1 MPIGPLE
8 WIMIAVLHGLP
19 LLGVTALVMLM
30 RRARQSDDPSEQA
43 RIRELEERIRDLE
56 RQQKRP

>member
-1 MPIGPLE
+1 
-8 WIMIAVLHGLP
+8 MIAVLLGLP

-43 RIRELEERIRDLE
+43 RIRKLEERIRDLE
-56 RQQKRP
+56 RQQKRR

>member
-8 WIMIAVLHGLP
+8 WIMIAVLLGLP

-56 RQQKRP
+56 RQQKRR

>member
-1 MPIGPLE
+1 MPIAPLE
-8 WIMIAVLHGLP
+8 WIMIAVLLGLP